1 LDISGG
7 FTPSLLRWSGTGTG
21 RGGSCQAREPDSTR
35 DVREKASF
43 RDGRVGRGG
52 RRGSR
57 RTWRRASRY
66 ATASESKGSRGLA
79 RARPS
84 GVVAR
89 RDVSARSIGAEGRS
103 RSSFRHATKSSTK
116 SYRTDKKIS
125 GVWDSAIDDS
135 RSRKTSPSRASLVGR
150 ISFRLKRLTC
160 LSYENTWFVTQRLIP
175 NDFGMS
181 NKNAGRYALGRIC
194 AFWRKQKKTTVS
206 SDLSRPREVVASIA
220 SCARQVSGYR
230 ARVPPRYVPAAF
242 PPSRG
247 RSDDRSSTTADPPSR
262 RVSVAEDA
270 FSFFLPR
277 GVRQYR
283 FVCISRARRV
293 RAARAASG
301 AACAS
306 RARLA
311 TRLLRPRQSD
321 PLPRHSPPRLRP
333 PRFAPRKRA
342 GESWYER
349 TTLSPTQ
356 RSHG

>member
-35 DVREKASF
+35 DVWEKASF

-116 SYRTDKKIS
+116 SYRTKKYPES
-125 GVWDSAIDDS
+125 GGIL
-135 RSRKTSPSRASLVGR
+135 RSTILGREKLLPAEPLVGR

-181 NKNAGRYALGRIC
+181 NKNAGRYA
-194 AFWRKQKKTTVS
+194 RKNLCFLAQTKKNNRLV
-206 SDLSRPREVVASIA
+206 
-220 SCARQVSGYR
+220 
-230 ARVPPRYVPAAF
+230 
-242 PPSRG
+242 
-247 RSDDRSSTTADPPSR
+247 
-262 RVSVAEDA
+262 
-270 FSFFLPR
+270 
-277 GVRQYR
+277 R
-283 FVCISRARRV
+283 FV
-293 RAARAASG
+293 
-301 AACAS
+301 
-306 RARLA
+306 
-311 TRLLRPRQSD
+311 
-321 PLPRHSPPRLRP
+321 
-333 PRFAPRKRA
+333 
-342 GESWYER
+342 
-349 TTLSPTQ
+349 
-356 RSHG
+356 